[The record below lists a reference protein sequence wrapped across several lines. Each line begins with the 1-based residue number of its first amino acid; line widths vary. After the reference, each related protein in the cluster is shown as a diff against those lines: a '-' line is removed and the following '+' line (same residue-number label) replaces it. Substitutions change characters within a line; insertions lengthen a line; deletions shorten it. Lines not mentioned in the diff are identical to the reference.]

1 MMATAPKPRVK
12 YLKTDDQGLGSF
24 FPGAAAADAKRQSA
38 LNFHRYSQKQ
48 IDAATALQRRV
59 QAAFEPKSVYINL
72 RKTFIAVNAHAPT
85 TCMTRAAAINKLE
98 RDCAAAGIE
107 MCETAGHRIFR
118 IK

>member
-1 MMATAPKPRVK
+1 MATAVSVK

-24 FPGAAAADAKRQSA
+24 YPAAAAADARRRNEK
-38 LNFHRYSQKQ
+38 NFHLYSQKQ
-48 IDAATALQRRV
+48 IDAAKALARRV
-59 QAAFEPKSVYINL
+59 QAALEPKYVHINF
-72 RKTFIAVNAHAPT
+72 REKFIAVNAQAPT
-85 TCMTRAAAINKLE
+85 TCMTRSAAIQRLE